1 MSAVTAFSATPV
13 HVDEGPSPSAPPSDS
28 ADAGLLQGLGLLA
41 DLIND
46 ASETLNQ
53 CLCTIENQ
61 LSALPAPREE
71 WIPIKAAG
79 SAVELAL
86 PPCEEQAS
94 QERIFGGVPVTIMRF
109 GARTTQFEKPRCQW
123 QYELGYSATGDE
135 WALMIRTSSADRSK
149 QHNGSTEFSDL
160 MALRDAPLE
169 IRLKAIREI
178 PDLIQLLDGKT
189 VVTPESDAVEPPT
202 VTADDGEVVHRV
214 AS

>member
-1 MSAVTAFSATPV
+1 MSAVTALSATPV
-13 HVDEGPSPSAPPSDS
+13 RADEDQLPSAPLSDS

-53 CLCTIENQ
+53 CLSTIENQ
-61 LSALPAPREE
+61 LRALPAPREE
-71 WIPIKAAG
+71 WIPLKAVR

-86 PPCEEQAS
+86 PPCAEQAS
-94 QERIFGGVPVTIMRF
+94 QERMFGGVSVTIMKF
-109 GARTTQFEKPRCQW
+109 GALTTQFEKPRCQW
-123 QYELGYSATGDE
+123 HYELGYSATGDE
-135 WALMIRTSSADRSK
+135 WALMIRTSSADRSN
-149 QHNGSTEFSDL
+149 QRDGSTEFSDL
-160 MALRDAPLE
+160 MALRDASLE

-189 VVTPESDAVEPPT
+189 KVTPDSDAVEPPSDM
-202 VTADDGEVVHRV
+202 AIEEVVHRA